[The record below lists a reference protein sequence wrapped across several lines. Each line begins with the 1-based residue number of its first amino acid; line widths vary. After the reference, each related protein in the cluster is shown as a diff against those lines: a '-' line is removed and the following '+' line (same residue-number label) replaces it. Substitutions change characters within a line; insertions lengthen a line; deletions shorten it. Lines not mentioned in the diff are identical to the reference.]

1 MSDPLDHRQR
11 LYARYR
17 SDQGWDPGF
26 DDRAPRKAG
35 LDRLARL
42 YLPAD
47 RRARILDLGCGSGT
61 LVDHLRRKGYG
72 SVTGVDAAGEQIAA
86 GSGRGIE
93 GLTEEDLLAFVR
105 RQPDG
110 SWDTVVAWDV
120 LEHLDK
126 GELLTLLD
134 EVHRTLGAGGRLV
147 LHAPNAESPFGS
159 RMRYADFTH
168 EQAFTRE
175 SLGQVLRAAGFRRL
189 SVHEDDPVVH
199 GAASALRFLLWKLI
213 RGLLR
218 LYTAAETGSPGR
230 ECVFTQNL
238 IGVAWRD

>member
-1 MSDPLDHRQR
+1 M
-11 LYARYR
+11 
-17 SDQGWDPGF
+17 
-26 DDRAPRKAG
+26 
-35 LDRLARL
+35 
-42 YLPAD
+42 
-47 RRARILDLGCGSGT
+47 
-61 LVDHLRRKGYG
+61 
-72 SVTGVDAAGEQIAA
+72 
-86 GSGRGIE
+86 
-93 GLTEEDLLAFVR
+93 
-105 RQPDG
+105 
-110 SWDTVVAWDV
+110 VASDV
-120 LEHLDK
+120 LEHLGK
-126 GELLTLLD
+126 AELLALLD
-134 EVHRTLGAGGRLV
+134 EVYRTLGAGGRLV

-199 GAASALRFLLWKLI
+199 GAVSAARFLLWKLI

-218 LYTAAETGSPGR
+218 LYMAAETGSLGK